1 MKENDYNVVRNLAQI
16 TIENDYPDI
25 ADTFG
30 SVCAPLLIAN
40 VYMMNDLTTGFG
52 QDVRLAGWVDD
63 KGKPLKASLISSTDL
78 ISIILPEGASHYRA
92 DLPLC
97 GYENLGED
105 ITNIC
110 MITQAVLDR
119 INANAYG

>member
-1 MKENDYNVVRNLAQI
+1 MKEQDLNVVRNLAQI
-16 TIENDYPDI
+16 TIENNYPDI
-25 ADTFG
+25 AETFG
-30 SVCAPLLIAN
+30 SACAPLLITN
-40 VYMMNDLTTGFG
+40 VYMLNDLTTGLG
-52 QDVRLAGWVDD
+52 QDVTLPGMVDEN
-63 KGKPLKASLISSTDL
+63 GKPLKASLISSPD
-78 ISIILPEGASHYRA
+78 SIYVILPEGASHYRA

-119 INANAYG
+119 IDANANG

>member
-1 MKENDYNVVRNLAQI
+1 MKEQDLNVIRNLAQI
-16 TIENDYPDI
+16 TIENNFSDI
-25 ADTFG
+25 AETFG
-30 SVCAPLLIAN
+30 SACAPLLITN

-52 QDVRLAGWVDD
+52 QDVTLPGMVDE

-78 ISIILPEGASHYRA
+78 ISIILPKGASHYRA

-97 GYENLGED
+97 GYEDLSED

-110 MITQAVLDR
+110 VITQAVLDR
-119 INANAYG
+119 IYANVNG

>member
-1 MKENDYNVVRNLAQI
+1 MKEQDLNVVRNLAQI
-16 TIENDYPDI
+16 TIENDYPEI
-25 ADTFG
+25 AEAFG
-30 SVCAPLLIAN
+30 SACAPLLIAN
-40 VYMMNDLTTGFG
+40 VYMLNDLTTGLG
-52 QDVRLAGWVDD
+52 QDVTLLGKVDE
-63 KGKPLKASLISSTDL
+63 KGKPLKASLISNPD
-78 ISIILPEGASHYRA
+78 SIYVILPEGASHYRA

-119 INANAYG
+119 INANVNG

>member
-1 MKENDYNVVRNLAQI
+1 MKETDYNVVRNLAQI

-25 ADTFG
+25 AETFG
-30 SVCAPLLIAN
+30 SACAPLLIAN

-52 QDVRLAGWVDD
+52 QDIKLSGSTDEN
-63 KGKPLKASLISSTDL
+63 GKPLKASLISSTDL
-78 ISIILPEGASHYRA
+78 ISVILPEGASHYRA

-97 GYENLGED
+97 GYENLSED
-105 ITNIC
+105 VTNIC

-119 INANAYG
+119 IDANLNG

>member
-1 MKENDYNVVRNLAQI
+1 MKESDYNVVRNLAQI
-16 TIENDYPDI
+16 TIEDSYPDI
-25 ADTFG
+25 AETFG
-30 SVCAPLLIAN
+30 SACAPLLIAN

-52 QDVRLAGWVDD
+52 QDVTLTGMVDE

-78 ISIILPEGASHYRA
+78 ISVILPEGASHYRA

-97 GYENLGED
+97 GYENLSED
-105 ITNIC
+105 VTNIC

-119 INANAYG
+119 IDANVNG

>member
-1 MKENDYNVVRNLAQI
+1 MKEQDLNVVRNLAQI

-25 ADTFG
+25 AEAFG
-30 SVCAPLLIAN
+30 SACAPLLITN
-40 VYMMNDLTTGFG
+40 VYIMNDLTTGFG
-52 QDVRLAGWVDD
+52 QDVTLVGMVDL

-97 GYENLGED
+97 GYENLSED

-119 INANAYG
+119 IYANAYG

>member
-1 MKENDYNVVRNLAQI
+1 MKEQDLNVVLRMAQMV
-16 TIENDYPDI
+16 IESDYPGIDV
-25 ADTFG
+25 AFG
-30 SVCAPLLIAN
+30 PECAPLMITN
-40 VYMMNDLTTGFG
+40 VYMMNNLTTGFG
-52 QDVRLAGWVDD
+52 QDVKVEGMYDE

-78 ISIILPEGASHYRA
+78 ISVILPEGASHYRA

-97 GYENLGED
+97 GYENLSED

-119 INANAYG
+119 IYANVNG

>member
-1 MKENDYNVVRNLAQI
+1 MKEQDLNVVLRMSQM
-16 TIENDYPDI
+16 TIENYYPDI
-25 ADTFG
+25 AEAFG
-30 SVCAPLLIAN
+30 SACAPLLITN
-40 VYMMNDLTTGFG
+40 VYIMNDLTTGFG
-52 QDVRLAGWVDD
+52 QDVTLVGMVDE

-78 ISIILPEGASHYRA
+78 ISVILPEGASHYRA

-97 GYENLGED
+97 GYENLSED

-119 INANAYG
+119 IDANVNG

>member
-1 MKENDYNVVRNLAQI
+1 MKEQDLNVVLRMSQM
-16 TIENDYPDI
+16 TVENYYPDI
-25 ADTFG
+25 VEAFG
-30 SVCAPLLIAN
+30 SACAPLLITN
-40 VYMMNDLTTGFG
+40 IYMMNDLTTGFG
-52 QDVRLAGWVDD
+52 QDVSLSGMVDE

-78 ISIILPEGASHYRA
+78 ISVILPKGASHYRA

-97 GYENLGED
+97 GYENLLED

-119 INANAYG
+119 IDANVNG

>member
-1 MKENDYNVVRNLAQI
+1 MKEQDLNVVLRMAQM
-16 TIENDYPDI
+16 TIEKDYPGLDV
-25 ADTFG
+25 AFG
-30 SVCAPLLIAN
+30 IECAPLLITN

-52 QDVRLAGWVDD
+52 QDVRVEGMYDE
-63 KGKPLKASLISSTDL
+63 KGKPQKASLISSRDL
-78 ISIILPEGASHYRA
+78 ISVILPEGASHYRA

-97 GYENLGED
+97 GYENLSED

-119 INANAYG
+119 IYANAYG

>member
-1 MKENDYNVVRNLAQI
+1 MKEQDLNVVLGMAQL
-16 TIENDYPDI
+16 TISMDYPDI
-25 ADTFG
+25 AETFG
-30 SVCAPLLIAN
+30 SVCAPLLITN

-52 QDVRLAGWVDD
+52 QDVTLPGMVDE

-78 ISIILPEGASHYRA
+78 ISVILPEGASHYRA

-119 INANAYG
+119 IDANANG

>member
-1 MKENDYNVVRNLAQI
+1 MAQM
-16 TIENDYPDI
+16 TIESEYPGIDV
-25 ADTFG
+25 AFG
-30 SVCAPLLIAN
+30 PECAALLITN

-52 QDVRLAGWVDD
+52 QDVKVAGMVDE
-63 KGKPLKASLISSTDL
+63 KGKPLKASLISATDL
-78 ISIILPEGASHYRA
+78 ISVILPEGASHYRA

-119 INANAYG
+119 IYANAYG

>member
-1 MKENDYNVVRNLAQI
+1 MKETDLNVVLRTAQM
-16 TIENDYPDI
+16 TIETDYPEIDV
-25 ADTFG
+25 AFG
-30 SVCAPLLIAN
+30 PECAPLLITN
-40 VYMMNDLTTGFG
+40 VYMMNNLTTGYG
-52 QDVRLAGWVDD
+52 QDVKVEGMYDE

-78 ISIILPEGASHYRA
+78 ISVILPEGASHYRA

-97 GYENLGED
+97 GYENLSED

-119 INANAYG
+119 IYANAYG

>member
-1 MKENDYNVVRNLAQI
+1 MKEQDLNVVLRMSQM
-16 TIENDYPDI
+16 TIENYYPDI
-25 ADTFG
+25 AEAFG
-30 SVCAPLLIAN
+30 SACAPLLVTN
-40 VYMMNDLTTGFG
+40 VYMMNNLTTGFG
-52 QDVRLAGWVDD
+52 QDVTLLGKVDE

-78 ISIILPEGASHYRA
+78 ISVILPEGASHYRA

-97 GYENLGED
+97 GYENVLED

-119 INANAYG
+119 IDANANG

>member
-1 MKENDYNVVRNLAQI
+1 MKEQDLNVVLRMAQM
-16 TIENDYPDI
+16 TIENDYSDI
-25 ADTFG
+25 AVAFG
-30 SVCAPLLIAN
+30 VECAALMITN

-52 QDVRLAGWVDD
+52 QDVKVEGMYDE
-63 KGKPLKASLISSTDL
+63 KGKPLKASLISSRDL
-78 ISIILPEGASHYRA
+78 ISVILPEGASHYRA

-97 GYENLGED
+97 GYENLSED

-119 INANAYG
+119 IYANAYG

>member
-1 MKENDYNVVRNLAQI
+1 MKEQDLNVVLRMAQM
-16 TIENDYPDI
+16 TIEMDYPDI
-25 ADTFG
+25 KEAFG
-30 SVCAPLLIAN
+30 SECAALMVTN

-52 QDVRLAGWVDD
+52 QDIRLQGRVDE

-78 ISIILPEGASHYRA
+78 ISVILPEGASHYRA

-97 GYENLGED
+97 GYENLSED

-119 INANAYG
+119 IDANVNG

>member
-1 MKENDYNVVRNLAQI
+1 MKEQDLNVVRSLAQI
-16 TIENDYPDI
+16 TIENNYPDI
-25 ADTFG
+25 AETFG
-30 SVCAPLLIAN
+30 SACAPLLITN
-40 VYMMNDLTTGFG
+40 VYMMNDLTTGLG
-52 QDVRLAGWVDD
+52 QDVTLPGMVDE
-63 KGKPLKASLISSTDL
+63 KGKPLKASLISNSD
-78 ISIILPEGASHYRA
+78 SIYVILPEGASHYRA

-119 INANAYG
+119 IYANAYG

>member
-1 MKENDYNVVRNLAQI
+1 MKEQDLNVVRSLAQI
-16 TIENDYPDI
+16 TIENNYPDI
-25 ADTFG
+25 AETFG
-30 SVCAPLLIAN
+30 SACAPLLITN
-40 VYMMNDLTTGFG
+40 VYMMNDLTTGLG
-52 QDVRLAGWVDD
+52 QEVTLPGMVDE
-63 KGKPLKASLISSTDL
+63 KGKPLKASLISNSD
-78 ISIILPEGASHYRA
+78 SIYVILPEGASHYRA

-119 INANAYG
+119 IYANAYG

>member
-1 MKENDYNVVRNLAQI
+1 MKEQDLNVVLRMAQM
-16 TIENDYPDI
+16 TIETDYPGIDV
-25 ADTFG
+25 AFG
-30 SVCAPLLIAN
+30 PECAALLITN

-52 QDVRLAGWVDD
+52 QDVKVAGMVDE
-63 KGKPLKASLISSTDL
+63 KGKPLKASLISATDL
-78 ISIILPEGASHYRA
+78 ISVILPEGASHYRA

-119 INANAYG
+119 IYANAYG

>member
-1 MKENDYNVVRNLAQI
+1 MKEQDLNVVLNLAQI
-16 TIENDYPDI
+16 TIENSYPDI
-25 ADTFG
+25 AEAFG
-30 SVCAPLLIAN
+30 SDCAPLLITN

-52 QDVRLAGWVDD
+52 QDVTLLGKVDE

-78 ISIILPEGASHYRA
+78 ISVILPEGASHYRA

-97 GYENLGED
+97 GYEYLHED

-119 INANAYG
+119 IDANING

>member
-1 MKENDYNVVRNLAQI
+1 MKEQDLNVVRNLAQI
-16 TIENDYPDI
+16 TIENNYPDI
-25 ADTFG
+25 AETFG
-30 SVCAPLLIAN
+30 SACAPLLITN
-40 VYMMNDLTTGFG
+40 VYMLNDLTTGLG
-52 QDVRLAGWVDD
+52 QDVTLPGMVDVN
-63 KGKPLKASLISSTDL
+63 GKPLKASLISGPDL
-78 ISIILPEGASHYRA
+78 IWVILPEGASHYRA

-119 INANAYG
+119 IYANAYG

>member
-1 MKENDYNVVRNLAQI
+1 MKEQDLNVVLQTAQT
-16 TIENDYPDI
+16 TIENDYSGI
-25 ADTFG
+25 AVAFG
-30 SVCAPLLIAN
+30 VECAPLMIAN

-52 QDVRLAGWVDD
+52 QDVRVAGMYDE

-78 ISIILPEGASHYRA
+78 ISVILPEGASHYRA

-97 GYENLGED
+97 GYENLSED

-119 INANAYG
+119 IYANAYG

>member
-1 MKENDYNVVRNLAQI
+1 MKEQDLNVVLGMAQL
-16 TIENDYPDI
+16 TISTDYPGI
-25 ADTFG
+25 AEAFG
-30 SVCAPLLIAN
+30 SVCAPLLITN
-40 VYMMNDLTTGFG
+40 IYMMNDLTTGFG
-52 QDVRLAGWVDD
+52 QDVTLVGMVDT
-63 KGKPLKASLISSTDL
+63 KGKPLKASLISATDL

-97 GYENLGED
+97 GYENLLED

-119 INANAYG
+119 IDANVNG

>member
-1 MKENDYNVVRNLAQI
+1 MKEQDLNVVRNLAQI
-16 TIENDYPDI
+16 TIENNYPDI
-25 ADTFG
+25 AETFG
-30 SVCAPLLIAN
+30 SACAPLLITN
-40 VYMMNDLTTGFG
+40 VYMLNDLTTGLG
-52 QDVRLAGWVDD
+52 QDVTLPGMVDEN
-63 KGKPLKASLISSTDL
+63 GKHLKASLISNPD
-78 ISIILPEGASHYRA
+78 SIYVILPEGASHYRA

-119 INANAYG
+119 IDANFNG

>member
-1 MKENDYNVVRNLAQI
+1 MKEQDLNVVRNLAQI
-16 TIENDYPDI
+16 TIETYYPDI
-25 ADTFG
+25 AEAFG
-30 SVCAPLLIAN
+30 SACAPLLITN
-40 VYMMNDLTTGFG
+40 VYMMNDITTGLG
-52 QDVRLAGWVDD
+52 QDVTLPGMVDK
-63 KGKPLKASLISSTDL
+63 KGKPLKASLISNPD
-78 ISIILPEGASHYRA
+78 SIYVILPEGASHYRA

-119 INANAYG
+119 IDANVNG